1 MHPSFINHGTEALS
15 AYTFWLNFFPCIT
28 SCLLSNWKTGACKM
42 DKIRRLVGNETK
54 IFNMM
59 IALFFLV
66 PVFYMIY
73 LCVIVAI
80 YPTSFKELFSSSPFS
95 AVMLI
100 ASCLD
105 LLMGYYLYHLK
116 VHLNNHDLF
125 MLAIYL
131 SALIQL
137 LLGNLLIAFFIV
149 LLILSSPNKKIKLSN
164 LRNDASY
171 LSMLGAF
178 LVMYMFCD
186 FVLLKLMI

>member
-1 MHPSFINHGTEALS
+1 
-15 AYTFWLNFFPCIT
+15 
-28 SCLLSNWKTGACKM
+28 M
-42 DKIRRLVGNETK
+42 DKIRRFVGNETK
-54 IFNMM
+54 IFNIM

-80 YPTSFKELFSSSPFS
+80 YPTSFKELFSSSPFA

-116 VHLNNHDLF
+116 VHLNHHDLF

-131 SALIQL
+131 SALLQL

-149 LLILSSPNKKIKLSN
+149 LLILSSSNKKIKLSN

>member
-1 MHPSFINHGTEALS
+1 
-15 AYTFWLNFFPCIT
+15 
-28 SCLLSNWKTGACKM
+28 M

-54 IFNMM
+54 IFNIM

-80 YPTSFKELFSSSPFS
+80 YPTSFKELFSNSPFA

-116 VHLNNHDLF
+116 VHLNHYDLF
-125 MLAIYL
+125 MLSIYL
-131 SALIQL
+131 SALLQL

>member
-1 MHPSFINHGTEALS
+1 
-15 AYTFWLNFFPCIT
+15 
-28 SCLLSNWKTGACKM
+28 M

-80 YPTSFKELFSSSPFS
+80 YQTSFKELFSSSPFS